1 MRKFTDRL
9 HKVKINFSEGLVTF
23 LTVLALIVVFLLIY
37 QAVIPVSYNL
47 QVGSIADED
56 IVLNRAVIDRVKTK
70 AKAER
75 QASQIADI
83 YNRSE
88 EIAQKNLADLATL
101 FKRVD
106 AERKKISDKFITKS
120 DSSDADWLP
129 TNAEITAAVGDAKKI
144 LPDYLAETLSDA
156 DWQLFFTMNPS
167 TYEMVKS
174 NAERLAD
181 YLVKKEITSYN
192 LLSLVQNEL
201 DTLKVNSK
209 SFASEYSLVG
219 DLLRAIIKP
228 NMVFNHETTLAAR
241 KDAYDAAIAQ
251 PVMIEKGTR
260 VVLKGDKISSIE
272 YQILRDA
279 GLINAGSWDWQILL
293 GTLLDVLAVFFIGRA
308 YLAGHLV
315 DGLTDAKRIVSILV
329 TFLLPIIIAAYGAEF
344 SPFMAPVYF
353 ATIIFTT
360 YYGMRLALVF
370 SACLLMLVFPI
381 ADMNFQFLFCSLV
394 GVIVC
399 AMLTDNFT
407 KRNRYALVIL
417 MAAIAPTFTSIALD
431 LLMKTSSGVMLSNSL
446 IFFAVGALSAVAA
459 IGVMPLY
466 EIVLDAVSPLR
477 LVELSN
483 PNQPLLKRL
492 LIEAPGTAQ
501 HSAMVANL
509 AEVAAESIGANALLS
524 RVGALYHDIGKLNNP
539 SYFTENQFGENP
551 HDKLSPEESA
561 KIIFAHVTDGVKL
574 AEENRLPEAVT
585 AFIVEHHGDTVL
597 MSIYPKACKIAEE
610 KGMPL
615 PDPADFSYPGR
626 IPQSKETGIVMIAD
640 SVEAAMKSTGY
651 RDLVN
656 TEKLIRKIVK
666 GKNDQDQLVD
676 SGLSYQEVEKMV
688 QAFLRVY
695 EGQFHERLKYPD
707 ANPVSKRK
715 M

>member
-1 MRKFTDRL
+1 
-9 HKVKINFSEGLVTF
+9 
-23 LTVLALIVVFLLIY
+23 
-37 QAVIPVSYNL
+37 
-47 QVGSIADED
+47 
-56 IVLNRAVIDRVKTK
+56 
-70 AKAER
+70 
-75 QASQIADI
+75 
-83 YNRSE
+83 
-88 EIAQKNLADLATL
+88 
-101 FKRVD
+101 
-106 AERKKISDKFITKS
+106 
-120 DSSDADWLP
+120 
-129 TNAEITAAVGDAKKI
+129 
-144 LPDYLAETLSDA
+144 
-156 DWQLFFTMNPS
+156 
-167 TYEMVKS
+167 
-174 NAERLAD
+174 
-181 YLVKKEITSYN
+181 
-192 LLSLVQNEL
+192 
-201 DTLKVNSK
+201 
-209 SFASEYSLVG
+209 
-219 DLLRAIIKP
+219 
-228 NMVFNHETTLAAR
+228 
-241 KDAYDAAIAQ
+241 
-251 PVMIEKGTR
+251 
-260 VVLKGDKISSIE
+260 
-272 YQILRDA
+272 
-279 GLINAGSWDWQILL
+279 
-293 GTLLDVLAVFFIGRA
+293 
-308 YLAGHLV
+308 
-315 DGLTDAKRIVSILV
+315 
-329 TFLLPIIIAAYGAEF
+329 
-344 SPFMAPVYF
+344 
-353 ATIIFTT
+353 
-360 YYGMRLALVF
+360 
-370 SACLLMLVFPI
+370 
-381 ADMNFQFLFCSLV
+381 
-394 GVIVC
+394 
-399 AMLTDNFT
+399 
-407 KRNRYALVIL
+407 
-417 MAAIAPTFTSIALD
+417 
-431 LLMKTSSGVMLSNSL
+431 
-446 IFFAVGALSAVAA
+446 
-459 IGVMPLY
+459 MPLY

>member
-1 MRKFTDRL
+1 
-9 HKVKINFSEGLVTF
+9 
-23 LTVLALIVVFLLIY
+23 
-37 QAVIPVSYNL
+37 
-47 QVGSIADED
+47 
-56 IVLNRAVIDRVKTK
+56 
-70 AKAER
+70 
-75 QASQIADI
+75 
-83 YNRSE
+83 
-88 EIAQKNLADLATL
+88 
-101 FKRVD
+101 
-106 AERKKISDKFITKS
+106 
-120 DSSDADWLP
+120 
-129 TNAEITAAVGDAKKI
+129 
-144 LPDYLAETLSDA
+144 
-156 DWQLFFTMNPS
+156 
-167 TYEMVKS
+167 
-174 NAERLAD
+174 
-181 YLVKKEITSYN
+181 
-192 LLSLVQNEL
+192 
-201 DTLKVNSK
+201 
-209 SFASEYSLVG
+209 
-219 DLLRAIIKP
+219 
-228 NMVFNHETTLAAR
+228 
-241 KDAYDAAIAQ
+241 
-251 PVMIEKGTR
+251 
-260 VVLKGDKISSIE
+260 
-272 YQILRDA
+272 
-279 GLINAGSWDWQILL
+279 
-293 GTLLDVLAVFFIGRA
+293 
-308 YLAGHLV
+308 
-315 DGLTDAKRIVSILV
+315 
-329 TFLLPIIIAAYGAEF
+329 
-344 SPFMAPVYF
+344 MAPVYF